1 MSANEL
7 SEHVDVMVSEEMA
20 PPDAAEA
27 LRAAMDE
34 DCRCVHVAPSLAS
47 AARTAAQGRCHV
59 AVSCSQVLGWP
70 GNSLLMHAGLMLSE
84 TGADELDIPVEPS
97 LLGDEAWLAGQL
109 RRVTQLCHA
118 RGALANVVADASGMA
133 EKDVRQTVRAVMRT
147 SANALVLAGASTIQL
162 AAAAVD
168 EARGN
173 LPIQVSNPNEDPT
186 RLLSLGAS
194 SVRIEAMSFNGEKL
208 AA

>member
-1 MSANEL
+1 MGANEL
-7 SEHVDVMVSEEMA
+7 SEHVDVMISEETA
-20 PPDAAEA
+20 PVDAAEV
-27 LRAAMDE
+27 LRAAMGE
-34 DCRCVHVAPSLAS
+34 GCRCVHVASSLAP

-70 GNSLLMHAGLMLSE
+70 DNSLLMHAGLMLSE
-84 TGADELDIPVEPS
+84 TGADELDIPVEHS

-118 RGALANVVADASGMA
+118 HGALANVVVDASGMA

-147 SANALVLAGASTIQL
+147 SVNALVLVDASAIQL
-162 AAAAVD
+162 AAAVG

-173 LPIQVSNPNEDPT
+173 LPIQVFNPNEDPT

-194 SVRIEAMSFNGEKL
+194 TIRIPAMSFNGEKL

>member
-1 MSANEL
+1 MGANEL
-7 SEHVDVMVSEEMA
+7 SEHVDVMISEETA
-20 PPDAAEA
+20 PVDAAEV
-27 LRAAMDE
+27 LCAAMDE
-34 DCRCVHVAPSLAS
+34 GCRCVHVAPSLAP
-47 AARTAAQGRCHV
+47 AVRTAARGRCHV

-70 GNSLLMHAGLMLSE
+70 GNSLLMHAGLMLSK

-118 RGALANVVADASGMA
+118 HGA
-133 EKDVRQTVRAVMRT
+133 
-147 SANALVLAGASTIQL
+147 
-162 AAAAVD
+162 
-168 EARGN
+168 
-173 LPIQVSNPNEDPT
+173 LPIQVFNPNEDPT

-194 SVRIEAMSFNGEKL
+194 SVRISAVPYNTDTL

>member
-1 MSANEL
+1 MSALYHTASTFEPN
-7 SEHVDVMVSEEMA
+7 A
-20 PPDAAEA
+20 PIP
-27 LRAAMDE
+27 
-34 DCRCVHVAPSLAS
+34 PT
-47 AARTAAQGRCHV
+47 ARTAAQGRCHV

-70 GNSLLMHAGLMLSE
+70 DNSLLMHAGLMLSE

-97 LLGDEAWLAGQL
+97 LLG
-109 RRVTQLCHA
+109 
-118 RGALANVVADASGMA
+118 
-133 EKDVRQTVRAVMRT
+133 
-147 SANALVLAGASTIQL
+147 
-162 AAAAVD
+162 D

>member
-1 MSANEL
+1 MGANEL
-7 SEHVDVMVSEEMA
+7 SKHVDVMISEETA
-20 PPDAAEA
+20 PVDAAEV

-34 DCRCVHVAPSLAS
+34 GCRCVHVASSLAP
-47 AARTAAQGRCHV
+47 AVRTAAQGRYHV

-84 TGADELDIPVEPS
+84 TGADELDIPVEHS

-118 RGALANVVADASGMA
+118 HGALAD
-133 EKDVRQTVRAVMRT
+133 T
-147 SANALVLAGASTIQL
+147 SAIQL
-162 AAAAVD
+162 AAAVD
-168 EARGN
+168 ESRGN
-173 LPIQVSNPNEDPT
+173 LPIQVSNPNEGPT

-194 SVRIEAMSFNGEKL
+194 TIRISAVPYNTDTL